1 MQQLDIY
8 LRAASVKAVLVDQ
21 FNNTISTKASITRG
35 MQAEFILHLFHS
47 DEEES
52 LFTAEDLAAFTS
64 WAWYADSDYDLT
76 TTPKLQV
83 LTGIYVDADG
93 CIHIPVDET
102 NTAELITYLSTSESK
117 DLKCE
122 LVGLSSGET
131 KPGFILQWD
140 FSVRNRIGGEGTG
153 QPTPVGD
160 SSYTR
165 SQVDALFAAS
175 NMVEYSSDGES
186 WTSDYISGA
195 TQRRYKNSAISG
207 AEWTV
212 EALVAGPD
220 GSDGKN
226 GITYHLYVGYAADSA
241 GADFSISAAE
251 SRKYRAEFHS
261 TDYIETPALSHFTSA
276 GATWLKYLG
285 DDGSSGA
292 AGSGDM
298 STSDYV
304 SSGGSGVVISASHA
318 ASADA
323 VSWSGITGK
332 PSAYTPADHH
342 HIAAEITDG
351 ARQTVFAGSS
361 AAELYLNRQIIQRTG
376 LISNGILN
384 FDFTGIKVSS
394 GGSLYAGS
402 AGDVFTWEYWVF
414 ATTDIINISVGSAL
428 TISALEDEPL
438 PEDLPVKGGNS
449 TLHAFAVR
457 AFYKSGAV
465 QNLKL
470 TVNYLYSTEA

>member
-1 MQQLDIY
+1 M
-8 LRAASVKAVLVDQ
+8 
-21 FNNTISTKASITRG
+21 
-35 MQAEFILHLFHS
+35 
-47 DEEES
+47 
-52 LFTAEDLAAFTS
+52 
-64 WAWYADSDYDLT
+64 
-76 TTPKLQV
+76 
-83 LTGIYVDADG
+83 
-93 CIHIPVDET
+93 
-102 NTAELITYLSTSESK
+102 
-117 DLKCE
+117 
-122 LVGLSSGET
+122 
-131 KPGFILQWD
+131 
-140 FSVRNRIGGEGTG
+140 
-153 QPTPVGD
+153 
-160 SSYTR
+160 
-165 SQVDALFAAS
+165 
-175 NMVEYSSDGES
+175 
-186 WTSDYISGA
+186 
-195 TQRRYKNSAISG
+195 
-207 AEWTV
+207 
-212 EALVAGPD
+212 
-220 GSDGKN
+220 
-226 GITYHLYVGYAADSA
+226 
-241 GADFSISAAE
+241 
-251 SRKYRAEFHS
+251 
-261 TDYIETPALSHFTSA
+261 SHFTSA